1 MYTALKH
8 LHLTLALISI
18 LGFLFRAQL
27 SLRAHPMLQKK
38 WLKITP
44 HIVDTLLLL
53 AGLSLA
59 FHLGVNPAEQHWL
72 AAKLIA
78 LVAYIILG
86 AQVIKARGSRGRQV
100 VCLVLAVASFM
111 YMAMVAVTKSPV
123 LS

>member
-1 MYTALKH
+1 MTTSLYNRRAGIRVELS
-8 LHLTLALISI
+8 APS
-18 LGFLFRAQL
+18 GFLLHVGVRYSQSNGLVTRDFNFSQHHHVKWG
-27 SLRAHPMLQKK
+27 LR
-38 WLKITP
+38 
-44 HIVDTLLLL
+44 
-53 AGLSLA
+53 
-59 FHLGVNPAEQHWL
+59 WL